1 MEISMNSHPPFPS
14 MPFMEAF
21 APLLRL
27 FKGMSQKGPG
37 SEAST
42 LRALALCP
50 LPAQPSV
57 ADLGCGSGAA
67 TLVLARSLQV
77 PILALDADGTAL
89 DDLWEAA
96 RSQGLLP
103 LVVPRTG
110 DMAAPGISPGSLDLL
125 WSEGAIGHMGWS
137 QGLCTWND
145 LLHSGGVMAITDA
158 TWFEENP
165 PMEAQRTWEQ
175 WYPGMGTE
183 ASNLRIARA
192 LGLEVISHFRLP
204 REDWWHYFDQV
215 AIQCQQHRGDDSLS
229 EVIAAMRQEIDVY
242 QRTGHSYGYV
252 FYILR
257 KV

>member
-1 MEISMNSHPPFPS
+1 MNPHPPFPS

-27 FKGMSQKGPG
+27 FKGVSQKGPG

-57 ADLGCGSGAA
+57 ADLGCGSGAS

-103 LVVPRTG
+103 MVMPRTG
-110 DMAAPGISPGSLDLL
+110 DMAAPGIAPESLDLL
-125 WSEGAIGHMGWS
+125 WSEGAIAHIGW
-137 QGLCTWND
+137 QEGLRIWKD
-145 LLHSGGVMAITDA
+145 LVRPGGVLAMTDA
-158 TWFEENP
+158 TWFEEDP
-165 PMEAQRTWEQ
+165 PLEAQRAWEQ

-183 ASNLRIARA
+183 ASNLQLARD

-204 REDWWHYFDQV
+204 RQDWWDYFDQ
-215 AIQCQQHRGDDSLS
+215 AEARCQQSDGDGSLT
-229 EVIAAMRQEIDVY
+229 EVIAGMRGEMDLY
-242 QRTGHSYGYV
+242 RRAGHSYGYV

-257 KV
+257 KA

>member
-1 MEISMNSHPPFPS
+1 

-42 LRALALCP
+42 LRALSLCP
-50 LPAQPSV
+50 LSARPSV
-57 ADLGCGSGAA
+57 ADLGCGSGASA
-67 TLVLARSLQV
+67 LVLARSLHVQV
-77 PILALDADGTAL
+77 FALDADGTAL

-103 LVVPRTG
+103 LIVPRPG
-110 DMAAPGISPGSLDLL
+110 DMAAPDIPRESLDLL
-125 WSEGAIGHMGWS
+125 WSEGAIAHIGWRE
-137 QGLCTWND
+137 GLRIWKE
-145 LLHSGGVMAITDA
+145 LVRPGGILAITDA
-158 TWFEENP
+158 TWFEDP
-165 PMEAQRTWEQ
+165 PLEAQRAWQQ
-175 WYPGMGTE
+175 WYPGMGSE
-183 ASNLRIARA
+183 VSNLEIAQA

-204 REDWWHYFDQV
+204 RQDWWDYFEQ
-215 AIQCQQHRGDDSLS
+215 ITRQCEAHRGDESLS
-229 EVIAAMRQEIDVY
+229 EVIAAMQDEIDLY
-242 QRTGHSYGYV
+242 RRAGHSYGYV